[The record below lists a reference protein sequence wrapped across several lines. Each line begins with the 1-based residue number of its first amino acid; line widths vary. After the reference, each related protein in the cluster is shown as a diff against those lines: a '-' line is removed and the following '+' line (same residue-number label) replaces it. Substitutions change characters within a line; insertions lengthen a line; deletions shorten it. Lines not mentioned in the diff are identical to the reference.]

1 MVRGMKQKSMAERWL
16 WLGVIA
22 LALAG
27 IFAVVLV
34 LARTPQLAVF
44 TDLFSV
50 ALVIHVDLSV
60 MLWFLAM
67 LGMGVACMMERAPA
81 VWNVWLK
88 GSFYT
93 ISAATALMA
102 LSPIHPQW
110 EVIKSN
116 YIPVLHNPV
125 FLLSLGLLFAGLAVL
140 VLPPIITFALR
151 HVKVRLSLV
160 EMGWLLAAMV
170 VAMALLAF
178 SMSASAL
185 PQNLPH
191 DARYEQLFWAG
202 GHVWQFAFCL
212 LMMAAWLV
220 LLEALK
226 LPLPKRS
233 AVVIAYALTVVGAIM
248 SFLGFAMHAHDS
260 GAFTAYQTRVMVELG
275 GVGVGLLGLL
285 VLQRLLGWKPQR
297 ATRAYGSV
305 LIASLVL
312 FGGGG
317 ILGLMISGQ
326 NVTIPAHYHGAI
338 VGITLSLMGLAYA
351 MLPVFGYASVAAT
364 RLAFWQPIVYGAG
377 QLMHIGGLA
386 YSGGYGVL
394 RKTPGAVANSLTPD
408 VKIAMGVMG
417 TGGLLAVIGG
427 ILFVV
432 VMAKAYAAGSQK
444 NS

>member
-1 MVRGMKQKSMAERWL
+1 MVRGMKQKTSMAERWL

-27 IFAVVLV
+27 IFAIVLV
-34 LARTPQLAVF
+34 LARTPQLAMV
-44 TDLFSV
+44 TELFSV

-67 LGMGVACMMERAPA
+67 LGMGVSLMMERAPP
-81 VWNVWLK
+81 VWHVWLT
-88 GSFYT
+88 GSFCT
-93 ISAATALMA
+93 IAAATLLMA
-102 LSPIHPQW
+102 LSPIHPHW

-125 FLLSLGLLFAGLAVL
+125 FLLSLGLLFAGLVVL
-140 VLPPIITFALR
+140 VLPPLITFALR
-151 HVKVRLSLV
+151 RVKIQLSPM

-170 VAMALLAF
+170 VAMALVAF
-178 SMSASAL
+178 AMSASSL
-185 PQNLPH
+185 PQGLPH

-212 LMMAAWLV
+212 LMMVAWLV
-220 LLEALK
+220 LLESLN

-233 AVVIAYALTVVGAIM
+233 SVVIAYALTVVGALV
-248 SFLGFAMHAHDS
+248 SFLGFALHTHHS
-260 GAFTAYQTRVMVELG
+260 GEFTAYQTRVMVELG
-275 GVGVGLLGLL
+275 GVGVSLLGVL
-285 VLQRLLGWKPQR
+285 VLHRLLGWKPVR

-305 LIASLVL
+305 LITSLVL

-317 ILGLMISGQ
+317 ALGLMISGQ

-338 VGITLSLMGLAYA
+338 VGITLGLMGLAYA
-351 MLPVFGYASVAAT
+351 MLPRFGYASVAAS

-408 VKIAMGVMG
+408 VKIAMGIMG

-432 VMAKAYAAGSQK
+432 VMARAYGFGRR
-444 NS
+444 